1 MAIVWQRFRDRLSPS
16 SKLFRVRNVGTCF
29 NIELD
34 WDLPA
39 MALAEPLPVQSGTGG
54 GGRGI
59 AVAIPLSAPP
69 SAAASPVAGTD
80 GGVCIGTADEIA
92 AKLADD
98 EHPNASESGGA
109 IASAGESSGAAALG
123 SSVAAR
129 ATIAT
134 PRKIRRAINFR
145 RLQKTGRERL
155 LIADPVRMTGK
166 DWKMFVDR
174 GHGFH
179 ATSMVTRIIAA
190 LGTYIG
196 QIEDEYQIYS
206 EADLESLKAKDLIA
220 YEKYQMIRK
229 AQDTLRGFYELE
241 RQIDP
246 ADIRQQEAFRSSLLQ
261 VLSRLRSLTTEI
273 ATRHWSG
280 VGRADKAIF
289 LAETLAEKFEWP
301 LDPEVA
307 DGTRRKPISKL
318 DQLLPEDNET
328 VIYDPSLDISDAPG
342 SSVLPTISGFSKL
355 SRNRFAHCIMRM
367 EGFPA
372 EERVEFRDGVRALLT
387 SEGILPHAPA
397 SLRRRERITIAKQAT
412 AATTKAAPS
421 KPQVHRRLLASLGSF
436 FTSRKTYTS
445 KFEAPT
451 IEIDTSFDPFL
462 EAKAQELALLVDNL
476 DLLTAEI
483 RRDDQE
489 RLSDQPDTVKLNSML
504 SSLGIT
510 SNLYKKI
517 QALALY
523 YKLISL
529 PEDKIQQII
538 RESWHLEKCSRVLAP
553 YHDFESVIFERQKAS
568 TLNITFA
575 ERLKSALSSFISPGD
590 TVDHL
595 TDAQIKQAVIIAL
608 NGRLLIPESESGPTF
623 LRASLAGSLYT
634 ISSSIAHVLESM
646 GRRDPMAGTVALA
659 AAGATGVFSAAVAAH
674 GGVVATAKASSKLV
688 AELSKTRVLPAI
700 YQGVMPVG
708 AHAGMMTTGFASLVD
723 GVVLGKAV
731 YAALSF
737 TDYLNDNGGFTQE
750 LINALIANPLE
761 CAMIAGA
768 FWGMGFGFITVTH
781 AQAMLGNWQ
790 WFDELTGSIKPAAI
804 SIDMA
809 ISLYKT
815 FKSQLASHHN
825 PGISIKL
832 DLFNQNI
839 ILFVT
844 NTLLEAMNPDIK
856 THYADKIADIREV
869 IKNIIDA
876 IPDNEQL
883 EGIGSFATRL
893 RIGGFLL
900 KLNDNTFTQE
910 LYDEIIRAITSAF
923 TANSSLTEAVHQ
935 ATQMTGQTLYRQQR
949 QRIQDFTRRRFTAAG
964 EREVVEVQPPSDFR
978 ALECFYLAQKL
989 HLSEMD
995 ATPSTQGRILA
1006 AVLAESTQA
1015 TLTPVD
1021 IGNLKALAG
1030 DSDFTAY
1037 RETKWVGNK
1046 QPLGYRFAKISSTTE
1061 FNTGLEFLAALYKE
1075 EADKYDHGHSS
1086 ETTDAERKGR
1096 IHQQAELSYLQLL
1109 FYRDLLAERAGNTYV
1124 WKKFKESPVLQQAF
1138 TTLIGKDFNA
1148 LLAEPM
1154 VSKPSR
1160 ASQFFLYLPSLNLRT
1175 LP

>member
-462 EAKAQELALLVDNL
+462 EAKAQELAMSYTNIRDIVSN
-476 DLLTAEI
+476 DLEY
-483 RRDDQE
+483 
-489 RLSDQPDTVKLNSML
+489 
-504 SSLGIT
+504 LGIT
-510 SNLYKKI
+510 NQVQKNKVR
-517 QALALY
+517 ALAIY
-523 YKLISL
+523 YKLITLSETEFTQEIANQRAFMFL
-529 PEDKIQQII
+529 
-538 RESWHLEKCSRVLAP
+538 LNP
-553 YHDFESVIFERQKAS
+553 YHDLESVIYERQKTHAA
-568 TLNITFA
+568 FA
-575 ERLKSALSSFISPGD
+575 ERLQSALKNFVLSGG

-737 TDYLNDNGGFTQE
+737 TDYLNDKRESSINCFTQ
-750 LINALIANPLE
+750 
-761 CAMIAGA
+761 
-768 FWGMGFGFITVTH
+768 
-781 AQAMLGNWQ
+781 
-790 WFDELTGSIKPAAI
+790 
-804 SIDMA
+804 
-809 ISLYKT
+809 Y
-815 FKSQLASHHN
+815 
-825 PGISIKL
+825 
-832 DLFNQNI
+832 
-839 ILFVT
+839 
-844 NTLLEAMNPDIK
+844 
-856 THYADKIADIREV
+856 
-869 IKNIIDA
+869 
-876 IPDNEQL
+876 
-883 EGIGSFATRL
+883 
-893 RIGGFLL
+893 
-900 KLNDNTFTQE
+900 
-910 LYDEIIRAITSAF
+910 
-923 TANSSLTEAVHQ
+923 
-935 ATQMTGQTLYRQQR
+935 
-949 QRIQDFTRRRFTAAG
+949 
-964 EREVVEVQPPSDFR
+964 
-978 ALECFYLAQKL
+978 
-989 HLSEMD
+989 
-995 ATPSTQGRILA
+995 
-1006 AVLAESTQA
+1006 
-1015 TLTPVD
+1015 
-1021 IGNLKALAG
+1021 
-1030 DSDFTAY
+1030 
-1037 RETKWVGNK
+1037 
-1046 QPLGYRFAKISSTTE
+1046 
-1061 FNTGLEFLAALYKE
+1061 
-1075 EADKYDHGHSS
+1075 
-1086 ETTDAERKGR
+1086 
-1096 IHQQAELSYLQLL
+1096 
-1109 FYRDLLAERAGNTYV
+1109 
-1124 WKKFKESPVLQQAF
+1124 
-1138 TTLIGKDFNA
+1138 
-1148 LLAEPM
+1148 
-1154 VSKPSR
+1154 
-1160 ASQFFLYLPSLNLRT
+1160 
-1175 LP
+1175 